1 MNPLLQQVLESK
13 ARRRKELAAL
23 PFAEKVRIVEQ
34 LRETTRSIRASV
46 SRNLNHKPAR

>member
-1 MNPLLQQVLESK
+1 MNPLLQEVLESK

-34 LRETTRSIRASV
+34 MRETTRSIRASV
-46 SRNLNHKPAR
+46 AQYARHRPAD